1 MKKYGNENT
10 VLFSGVPVG
19 EPFYENGDFKMYG
32 FNVNDTEYPDIH
44 HSKYGSVSVV
54 GELPRLSIGTM
65 YNVTAIE
72 KFNSQYGYSYSVTN
86 IQAEK
91 PTDIFETQRFLEE
104 ILTYNQVSEI
114 TREYPNFI
122 DMIMNGKEKEID
134 VSKLKGIGE
143 SSLQKIIDKVNANFK
158 YSELLTEF
166 DGLFSL
172 ATIKKLYETYTSTE
186 MVKKKLQEDP
196 YKFLTNIDKIGFKR
210 ADQIILKYERD
221 GKLLGVEPFKTSK
234 QRCKAYI
241 NYSLKENLNN
251 GNTCMD
257 LLKLQKQCV
266 NEVKDCAKYFVD
278 CIKEDD
284 IWYDRNRKLVTF
296 KSVYNKEKFVADK
309 LINALRT
316 SNKYDFNADDFAKIS
331 DSVVLTD
338 EQLQGLQNLSDYN
351 VSMLIGFAGSGKTA
365 TTQAIIKMLED
376 NKKTYVLLAPT
387 GKAGRVLSDYT
398 QRTASTIHRGLN
410 YSPMQGWGYNHDN
423 PLTCDVVIVDEFS
436 MVDIFLF
443 YRLLDAI
450 DFERTKLLIIGDAAQ
465 LSSVSAGN
473 CLHDMLDSNSIP
485 VAELTKVFRYSEG
498 GLMTVATD
506 CRNRKPYLKDCAN
519 TVTQFGKNKDYTFV
533 RSLDSNIVKNCLGL
547 YKKLLSEGIKSDDIM
562 VTSAYNIGD
571 YGVVTLNNQLQKLAN
586 KNYGSDNCFKV
597 GQTTYYLNDIV
608 MQTINNYNSRVY
620 DIKNDEMDSDDKIA
634 IYNGESGRVV
644 KILKWGIVIKFDAGY
659 VFYNNKELQTC
670 QLGYACTT
678 HKSQGDSRDYVI
690 ILSPKAHTY
699 MLTSNL
705 IYVALTRTK
714 NKCYQL
720 GSEQVINRAVKKK
733 DEERRNTMLAFLIT
747 SKYDEIALNGK
758 NKSIKKE

>member
-10 VLFSGVPVG
+10 VSFKGVPVS

-32 FNVNDTEYPDIH
+32 FNVNDTEYPNVH

-65 YNVTAIE
+65 YNVTSIE
-72 KFNSQYGYSYSVTN
+72 KYNSQYGYSYSVTN

-143 SSLQKIIDKVNANFK
+143 TALQKIITKINENFK

-221 GKLLGVEPFKTSK
+221 GKLLGAEPFKTSK
-234 QRCKAYI
+234 QRCKAFIAYAL
-241 NYSLKENLNN
+241 NDNLNN

-257 LLKLQKQCV
+257 LIKLQKQCV
-266 NEVKDCAKYFVD
+266 NEVKDCAKHFVE

-284 IWYDRNRKLVTF
+284 IWYDRNRKIITF
-296 KSVYNKEKFVADK
+296 TSVYNKEKYCADK
-309 LINALRT
+309 IYSALQV
-316 SNKYDFNADDFAKIS
+316 SNKNNFDIS
-331 DSVVLTD
+331 KYKKCGDIELTD
-338 EQLQGLQNLSDYN
+338 EQLQSLQNLSDYN
-351 VSMLIGFAGSGKTA
+351 ISMLIGSAGSGKSQ
-365 TTQAIIKMLED
+365 TTEAIIKMLED
-376 NKKTYVLLAPT
+376 NKKSYILLAPT
-387 GKAGRVLSDYT
+387 GKASKVLSEYT
-398 QRTASTIHRGLN
+398 KEKASTIHRGLA
-410 YSPMQGWGYNHDN
+410 YSPMQGWGFNHEN
-423 PLTCDVVIVDEFS
+423 PLPEDFVIVDEFS

-450 DFERTKLLIIGDAAQ
+450 DFERTKLLLIGDAAQ

-473 CLHDMLDSNSIP
+473 CLHDLLDSNSIP
-485 VAELTKVFRYSEG
+485 VAELTKIFRYSDG

-506 CRNRKPYLKDCAN
+506 CRNRKPYLNDCEK
-519 TVTQFGKNKDYTFV
+519 TVTSFGVKNDYTYV
-533 RSLDSNIVKNCLGL
+533 RSSDSNIIKFTLGL
-547 YKKLLSEGIKSDDIM
+547 YQKLLHEGIKVEDIM

-571 YGVVTLNNQLQKLAN
+571 YGVITLNNQLQKLAN
-586 KNYGSDNCFKV
+586 KNYGSDSCFKV
-597 GQTTYYLNDIV
+597 GKTIYYIGDIV
-608 MQTINNYNSRVY
+608 MQTTNNYNSRLY
-620 DIKNDEMDSDDKIA
+620 DLEKEEVDSEHKVP
-634 IYNGESGRVV
+634 IYNGESGKVV
-644 KILKWGIVIKFDAGY
+644 KILKWGVVIQFDTWC
-659 VFYNNKELQTC
+659 VIYNNKELQTC

-678 HKSQGDSRDYVI
+678 HKSQGGSADYVI
-690 ILSPKAHTY
+690 IVSPQAHTY

-705 IYVALTRTK
+705 LYVALTRTK
-714 NKCYQL
+714 KKCYQL
-720 GSEQVINRAVKKK
+720 GSDKVINRAVKKK
-733 DEERRNTMLAFLIT
+733 DEEKRNTMLTFLIN
-747 SKYDEIALNGK
+747 ER
-758 NKSIKKE
+758 E

>member
-10 VLFSGVPVG
+10 VSFKGVPVS

-32 FNVNDTEYPDIH
+32 FNVSDTEYPDIH

-221 GKLLGVEPFKTSK
+221 GKLLGAEPFKTSK
-234 QRCKAYI
+234 QRCKAFITYAL
-241 NYSLKENLNN
+241 NDNLNN

-284 IWYDRNRKLVTF
+284 VWYDRNRKIITF
-296 KSVYNKEKFVADK
+296 TSVYNKEKYCADK
-309 LINALRT
+309 IYSALRT
-316 SNKYDFNADDFAKIS
+316 SNKNNFDVSKYKKCGDIE
-331 DSVVLTD
+331 LTD
-338 EQLQGLQNLSDYN
+338 EQLQSLQNLSDYN
-351 VSMLIGFAGSGKTA
+351 VSMLIGSAGSGKSQ
-365 TTQAIIKMLED
+365 TTEAIIKMLED
-376 NKKTYVLLAPT
+376 NRKSYILIAPT
-387 GKAGRVLSDYT
+387 GKASKVLSEYT
-398 QRTASTIHRGLN
+398 KKKASTIHRGLA
-410 YSPMQGWGYNHDN
+410 YSPMQGWGFNHDN
-423 PLTCDVVIVDEFS
+423 PLSEDFVIVDERS
-436 MVDIFLF
+436 MEDIFLF

-450 DFERTKLLIIGDAAQ
+450 NFEKTKLLIIGGAAQ

-473 CLHDMLDSNSIP
+473 CLHDLLNSGFVP
-485 VAELTKVFRYSEG
+485 VAELTKIFRYSDG

-506 CRNRKPYLKDCAN
+506 CRNCKPYLNNCEK
-519 TVTQFGKNKDYTFV
+519 TVTAFGLRHDYNYV
-533 RSLDSNIVKNCLGL
+533 RCSDSNIIKFTLGL
-547 YKKLLSEGIKSDDIM
+547 YQKLLHEGIEVDDIM

-571 YGVVTLNNQLQKLAN
+571 YGVITLNNQLQKIAN
-586 KNYGSDNCFKV
+586 KNYGSDDCFKV
-597 GQTTYYLNDIV
+597 GKTVYYIGDIV
-608 MQTINNYNSRVY
+608 MQTTNNYNSRSY
-620 DIKNDEMDSDDKIA
+620 NLEKCEIDQDSKIA

-644 KILKWGIVIKFDAGY
+644 KILKWGIVIKFDAGC
-659 VFYNNKELQTC
+659 VIYNNKELQTC

-690 ILSPKAHTY
+690 IVSPQAHTY

-705 IYVALTRTK
+705 LYVALTRTK
-714 NKCYQL
+714 KRCYQL
-720 GSEQVINRAVKKK
+720 GSDKVINRAVKKK
-733 DEERRNTMLAFLIT
+733 DEEKRNTMLMFLIN
-747 SKYDEIALNGK
+747 ER
-758 NKSIKKE
+758 EC